1 MTRRHSSS
9 PVFTSAVLAGFISLT
24 TLGCAT
30 SSTSSVPQSTAGP
43 EATIA
48 QAKPKV
54 AEPEKTE
61 PAMPSAPNH
70 VTAQV
75 APSSQPTVSSQ
86 PQQTKSE
93 PVAVQQGKVIS
104 SVKADWNRDGIDDNA
119 VLVESE
125 AEPDQVSLL
134 VYLSESANKTRLA
147 VNKKNLVWRGA
158 MYGTQPSLSL
168 NPQGSLV
175 IASGN
180 DAIGRG
186 RWQQKITAMYD
197 DSSFVVAGYTYTY
210 RDTLDLAAGGT
221 CDVNFLTRRGV
232 RNNNEFRINTKPL
245 KLADW
250 TEDSAPKE
258 CRF

>member
-1 MTRRHSSS
+1 MTRRHSYS
-9 PVFTSAVLAGFISLT
+9 PVFSSAVLAGLMTLT

-30 SSTSSVPQSTAGP
+30 SSTSSVPQSTAGQ

-54 AEPEKTE
+54 AEPEKTDT
-61 PAMPSAPNH
+61 AMPSAQ
-70 VTAQV
+70 VT
-75 APSSQPTVSSQ
+75 PSSQPKVSSQ
-86 PQQTKSE
+86 PQQTKTE

-104 SVKADWNRDGIDDNA
+104 SVKADWNGDGIDDNA
-119 VLVESE
+119 VLVE
-125 AEPDQVSLL
+125 AEPDQANLL
-134 VYLSESANKTRLA
+134 VYLSESPSQTRLA

-175 IASGN
+175 IESGN

-232 RNNNEFRINTKPL
+232 RNNNEFRINAKPL